1 MVLIVNLVLL
11 GVGLYWCIT
20 AVTTMPL
27 WKGISLAG
35 GLLPAVASGVMVLLL
50 LFELLDILKK
60 NKINKEYFVDSF
72 KAVNWKDMIP
82 VAVGIGNLIGIQLI
96 GMLLTLTI
104 MLFCWLKF
112 LSGYSVKKSAVITIC
127 VMLFL
132 YGVFKMWL
140 KLPLPKGLLG
150 LL

>member
-60 NKINKEYFVDSF
+60 NKINKEYFVSSF

>member
-27 WKGISLAG
+27 WQGISLAG

-50 LFELLDILKK
+50 IFELLDILKK
-60 NKINKEYFVDSF
+60 NKINKEYFVNSF
-72 KAVNWKDMIP
+72 KEVNWQDMIP
-82 VAVGIGNLIGIQLI
+82 VAVGLGILVGIKLI
-96 GMLLTLTI
+96 GMLLTLTL

-112 LSGYSVKKSAVITIC
+112 LSGYSVKKSAVVTIC

-132 YGVFKMWL
+132 YGVFKLWL
-140 KLPLPKGLLG
+140 KLPLPQGLLG
-150 LL
+150 LI

>member
-27 WKGISLAG
+27 WQGISMVG

-50 LFELLDILKK
+50 IFELLDILKK
-60 NKINKEYFVDSF
+60 NKINKEYFVNSF
-72 KAVNWKDMIP
+72 KEVNWQDMIP
-82 VAVGIGNLIGIQLI
+82 VAVGLGILVGMKLI
-96 GMLLTLTI
+96 GMLLTLTL

-112 LSGYSVKKSAVITIC
+112 LSGYSVKKSAVVTIC

-132 YGVFKMWL
+132 YGVFKLWL
-140 KLPLPKGLLG
+140 KLPLPQGLLG
-150 LL
+150 LI